1 MQGYFLSCHTAI
13 GIATG
18 TATATCIFNILAF
31 MRIKRIGN
39 GKKLNKMLA
48 VTSLIILFYGVSTIA
63 ALLL

>member
-1 MQGYFLSCHTAI
+1 
-13 GIATG
+13 
-18 TATATCIFNILAF
+18 

-48 VTSLIILFYGVSTIA
+48 VTSLIILFYGVSTVA